1 MKRQH
6 LSVEQAIK
14 MYNLPDFG
22 FCTEDLAILHNFMT
36 TQAKVRIYQKYE
48 ELGTID
54 QNQPQ
59 YLYIVLQGLVHSYY
73 LCLRDDRFWGQHVWY
88 RSDCVYLA
96 TPDKNTKTEKYH
108 IQALE
113 DMTIVLALPWRAIP
127 TLVKQIPQMK
137 KVIKKL
143 HRNLRK
149 EEQHYHYRNSLAA
162 KHRVQLFLE
171 LHPALPHRASQE
183 VCALHNQLSRHWYS
197 KILTELKTSS

>member
-22 FCTEDLAILHNFMT
+22 LCTEDLAILRSFIT

-48 ELGTID
+48 ELATID
-54 QNQPQ
+54 RNHPQ
-59 YLYIVLQGLVHSYY
+59 HLYIVLQGLVHSYY
-73 LCLRDDRFWGQHVWY
+73 RCLRVDRLWGQHVWY
-88 RSDCVYLA
+88 RHDCIYLA
-96 TPDKNTKTEKYH
+96 TSDKDSKTEKYH

-113 DMTIVLALPWRAIP
+113 DMSIVIVLPWQAIP
-127 TLVKQIPQMK
+127 TLVKRVPQMK

-143 HRNLRK
+143 HRSLRK

-171 LHPALPHRASQE
+171 RHATLPHRLSQE
-183 VCALHNQLSRHWYS
+183 VCAMHNQLSRHWYS
-197 KILTELKTSS
+197 KILAELKTSS